1 MERRNGEAYSQ
12 DLRSRVLAA
21 SDRGLSARAVAQQ
34 FAVSVSYVI
43 KARQRRDR
51 TGVTQALKPRQTQV
65 RKLASHAAALRER
78 VERKRDQTLVELR
91 DWLRADRGVT
101 VSITALWQELRHLDL
116 TLKKGRSTRPS
127 RIAQIWPRP
136 APSGEQRKVA

>member
-1 MERRNGEAYSQ
+1 MERRNGQAYSQ

-21 SDRGLSARAVAQQ
+21 SDRGLTARMVAQQ

-51 TGVTQALKPRQTQV
+51 TGVTEALKPRQTQV
-65 RKLASHAAALRER
+65 RKLASHSAALRGR
-78 VERKRDQTLVELR
+78 VERKCDQTLAELR
-91 DWLRADRGVT
+91 DWLRTERHVT

-116 TLKKGRSTRPS
+116 TLKKSRSTRPS
-127 RIAQIWPRP
+127 KTAQTWRPP
-136 APSGEQRKVA
+136 APFGTQHKAA